1 MGQEAGTVLLR
12 GVNRVLGHLPN
23 TVPYQFQKFEF
34 LFYLIAAFGRLLGST
49 LRYSSLVHST
59 LLHFIL
65 LYSTLLYSNP
75 VYSILFYSTK
85 LYYPEASKTQTPR
98 T

>member
-1 MGQEAGTVLLR
+1 VGQEAGTVLLR

-65 LYSTLLYSNP
+65 LYSTLL
-75 VYSILFYSTK
+75 
-85 LYYPEASKTQTPR
+85 
-98 T
+98 